1 VQTPAAQ
8 RPRRLPGQKADE
20 SFARLPDL
28 LIIDGGKG
36 QLGVAVEV
44 LQEFGLFGKVP
55 VCGLAKQQEEI
66 FLPGQMRPILLPRR
80 SQGLYLVQRVRDE
93 AHRFALSHHRV
104 RRGKIGLAS
113 QLDAS
118 PSRRRALLSRF
129 GSLAGIREASV
140 DELAGV
146 RGMSRAAAEAL
157 KANL

>member
-1 VQTPAAQ
+1 ANPPGTAAPPAPAAQ
-8 RPRRLPGQKADE
+8 PPKRLPGQKADE

-36 QLGVAVEV
+36 QLGVGVEV
-44 LQEFGLFGKVP
+44 LQEFGLYGKVP

-93 AHRFALSHHRV
+93 AHRFALTHHRI
-104 RRGKIGLAS
+104 RRGKIGMAS
-113 QLDAS
+113 QLDAIPGIG

-140 DELAGV
+140 DELAAV
-146 RGMSRAAAEAL
+146 R
-157 KANL
+157 

>member
-1 VQTPAAQ
+1 V
-8 RPRRLPGQKADE
+8 DE
-20 SFARLPDL
+20 SFTRLPDL

-44 LQEFGLFGKVP
+44 LQAYGLFGRVP

-66 FLPGQMRPILLPRR
+66 FLPGQPTPVLLPRR

-93 AHRFALSHHRV
+93 AHRFALSRHRV

-113 QLDAS
+113 QLDAIPGIG
-118 PSRRRALLSRF
+118 PSRRRALLQRF
-129 GSLAGIREASV
+129 GSLDGIREASV
-140 DELAGV
+140 EEIAAV
-146 RGMSRAAAEAL
+146 RGMTRPAAEAQ